1 MKNNIDDT
9 STSGRADAA
18 EFSVTAG
25 FSQHTPLPSKSY
37 CLLYKAQRY
46 GQWFVL
52 KSLKPE
58 FACQPAYQGL
68 LDKEFQLMMQ
78 MSHPNIVRVYGVE
91 DDTVAGH
98 AIVME
103 WVDGRTLTEFLE
115 EHPKPEMLRQV
126 AHQILKGLADCH
138 ARQIIHRDLKPSN
151 ILVTRNGN
159 HVKIID
165 FGLSDSDRYAVLK
178 EPAYTKSYAAPEQLA
193 GEELDCRTDLYAFG
207 RILKQLFPSHYRW
220 VVRKCL
226 QPQRER
232 RYGSVA
238 EVEAAMTACERRR
251 KVLPWII
258 LALAV
263 VGMMLASILPWTKFW
278 EKPAPPEVP
287 TEILFPA
294 SPQEVKKELPPAPS
308 VTAVQPIVPTEKEA
322 NTKDLDAAVERLR
335 FEMDSMFKPLEKDK
349 KEGKIL
355 YREQY
360 ESRKS
365 LIMCKSSLR
374 IAQLKLQLPI
384 EQRSAFQ
391 ELANSVWNR
400 LYYSHYI
407 IADDGTFSM
416 PSVNDHYTQGKISKE
431 VFDSICKECL
441 DDAYESARLQKE
453 WPQ

>member
-1 MKNNIDDT
+1 MIDSTDDI
-9 STSGRADAA
+9 STSGRIEPA
-18 EFSVTAG
+18 EYHVSERFSG
-25 FSQHTPLPSKSY
+25 HSELPSKSY
-37 CLLYKAQRY
+37 CSLYKAQRY

-58 FACQPAYQGL
+58 YAGQPAYQGL

-78 MSHPNIVRVYGVE
+78 MSHLNIVRVYGMV
-91 DDTVAGH
+91 DDLVAGH

-115 EHPKPEMLRQV
+115 EHPKPEMRRQV
-126 AHQILKGLADCH
+126 AHQILNGLAACH

-165 FGLSDSDRYAVLK
+165 FGLSDSDCYAVLK

-207 RILKQLFPSHYRW
+207 RILKRLFPSHYRR

-232 RYGSVA
+232 RYGSAA
-238 EVEAAMTACERRR
+238 EVEAAMTACERQRR
-251 KVLPWII
+251 ILSWVVL
-258 LALAV
+258 AMAV
-263 VGMMLASILPWTKFW
+263 VGMLLAAILPWMRSQ
-278 EKPAPPEVP
+278 EKPVPPEVP
-287 TEILFPA
+287 TEMK
-294 SPQEVKKELPPAPS
+294 SPTLPQTVGEELAPTTS
-308 VTAVQPIVPTEKEA
+308 VTVEQPILLKGEEA
-322 NTKDLDAAVERLR
+322 KTKALDAAVARLR

-349 KEGKIL
+349 RDGKIQ

-365 LIMCKSSLR
+365 LIFCKSSLR
-374 IAQLKLQLPI
+374 IAQLKAQLPI
-384 EQRSAFQ
+384 EQRGAFQ
-391 ELANSVWNR
+391 ELANSVWNE
-400 LYYSHYI
+400 YYSSHNI
-407 IADDGTFSM
+407 MADDGTFTM
-416 PSVNDHYTQGKISKE
+416 PSLHDHYTQGKISKE
-431 VFDSICKECL
+431 VFDSLLQECL
-441 DDAYESARLQKE
+441 DDTYEISRLQKE
-453 WPQ
+453 WPK

>member
-1 MKNNIDDT
+1 MKNSIDDT

-18 EFSVTAG
+18 EFSVPAG
-25 FSQHTPLPSKSY
+25 FSQHMSLPSKSY
-37 CLLYKAQRY
+37 CRLYKAQRY

-58 FACQPAYQGL
+58 YAGQPAYQGL

-78 MSHPNIVRVYGVE
+78 ISHPNIVRVYWME
-91 DDTVAGH
+91 YDPVAGH

-103 WVDGRTLTEFLE
+103 WVDGRTLTEILE
-115 EHPKPEMLRQV
+115 EHPKPEIRRQV

-159 HVKIID
+159 LVKIID

-207 RILKQLFPSHYRW
+207 RILEQLFPTHYRR

-232 RYGSVA
+232 RYGSAA
-238 EVEAAMTACERRR
+238 EVEAAMAACERQRR
-251 KVLPWII
+251 ILPWVV

-263 VGMMLASILPWTKFW
+263 IGMLLAAILPWMRFQEEHT
-278 EKPAPPEVP
+278 PAEVP
-287 TEILFPA
+287 TEMTSLTLPPA
-294 SPQEVKKELPPAPS
+294 VEEELPPAPS
-308 VTAVQPIVPTEKEA
+308 VTTEQPIVLTEKEA
-322 NTKDLDAAVERLR
+322 NMKALDEAVARFR
-335 FEMDSMFKPLEKDK
+335 FEMDSMFKPLEKAKQD
-349 KEGKIL
+349 GKIQ
-355 YREQY
+355 YHQQY
-360 ESRKS
+360 EWRKS
-365 LIMCKSSLR
+365 LIMCKGSIR
-374 IAQLKLQLPI
+374 IAQLKAQLPM
-384 EQRSAFQ
+384 EQRSTFQ
-391 ELANSVWNR
+391 ELAASVWNG
-400 LYYSHYI
+400 LYSSHNI
-407 IADDGTFSM
+407 FADDGTFTM
-416 PSVNDHYTQGKISKE
+416 PSVHDDYTQGKISKE
-431 VFDSICKECL
+431 VFDSIYQEYF
-441 DDAYESARLQKE
+441 DISNEIVRLQKE

>member
-18 EFSVTAG
+18 EFSVAAG

-58 FACQPAYQGL
+58 YAGLPAYQGL
-68 LDKEFQLMMQ
+68 LNKEFQLMMQ
-78 MSHPNIVRVYGVE
+78 MSHPNIVRVYGME
-91 DDTVAGH
+91 DDPVAGH

-115 EHPKPEMLRQV
+115 ERPETEMLRLV

-165 FGLSDSDRYAVLK
+165 FGLSDSDHYAVLK

-193 GEELDCRTDLYAFG
+193 GDELDCRTDLYAFG
-207 RILKQLFPSHYRW
+207 RILKQMFPSNYRR

-232 RYGSVA
+232 RYGSAA
-238 EVEAAMTACERRR
+238 EVDAAMTSYKRQR
-251 KVLPWII
+251 KILPWII

-263 VGMMLASILPWTKFW
+263 VGMLLAAILPWTRLR
-278 EKPAPPEVP
+278 EQPAPPEVP
-287 TEILFPA
+287 VESPSPV
-294 SPQEVKKELPPAPS
+294 SPQAVEKELPVENTNVAMEN
-308 VTAVQPIVPTEKEA
+308 IVKEA
-322 NTKDLDAAVERLR
+322 DTKALDEAVARLR

-349 KEGKIL
+349 KDGKIL

-360 ESRKS
+360 EWRKS
-365 LIMCKSSLR
+365 LIMCKGSLR
-374 IAQLKLQLPI
+374 IAQLKAQLPM
-384 EQRSAFQ
+384 EQRSKFQ
-391 ELANSVWNR
+391 ELANSVWNG
-400 LYYSHYI
+400 LYSLPNI
-407 IADDGTFSM
+407 MADDGTFCM
-416 PSVNDHYTQGKISKE
+416 PSVHDHYTQGKISKA
-431 VFDSICKECL
+431 VFDSIYQEYF
-441 DDAYESARLQKE
+441 DIAYENARLQKE
-453 WPQ
+453 WPK